1 MGAYISVPVWE
12 RTIAQ
17 RYGLQG
23 QRCLSCG
30 AVLFPPKV
38 VCPECGGDS
47 FESASLSGKGRIYSF
62 TVIAGGGAP
71 PEFEWQANAV
81 GSYVVGLVELEEGPR
96 IIAQIVGVDPRAAT
110 TTPIFEDSPRGSSD
124 VNKRPL
130 IGLPVKAVIRKVYE
144 QEGVIRYG
152 YKFKVVS
159 EV

>member
-17 RYGLQG
+17 RYGLKG
-23 QRCLSCG
+23 QRCRTCG
-30 AVLFPPKV
+30 TVLFPPKL
-38 VCPECGGDS
+38 VCPACGGDS
-47 FESASLSGKGRIYSF
+47 FEAAALSGRGHIYSF

-96 IIAQIVGVDPRAAT
+96 IIAQIVGIDPRVAT
-110 TTPIFEDSPRGSSD
+110 ASPVFEDPSDGSGEGG
-124 VNKRPL
+124 KRSL

-152 YKFKVVS
+152 YKFKVTP
-159 EV
+159 EA

>member
-1 MGAYISVPVWE
+1 M
-12 RTIAQ
+12 
-17 RYGLQG
+17 
-23 QRCLSCG
+23 
-30 AVLFPPKV
+30 FPPKV
-38 VCPECGGDS
+38 VCPECGGHS
-47 FESASLSGKGRIYSF
+47 FEAASLSGRGRIYSF

-96 IIAQIVGVDPRAAT
+96 IIAQIVGVDPRAAMAA
-110 TTPIFEDSPRGSSD
+110 PLFEDSAFEDSGGSSGD
-124 VNKRPL
+124 KGKRSL